1 MRNILLILFLAFFSR
16 NAIAQENDSLAP
28 YRQFTNIPQF
38 KILLMDSTTWFTKA
52 GLSSKKPT
60 WIIYFSPD
68 CGHCQIETE
77 EIISNINSLRNIQI
91 LLVTSRPFEDVK
103 AFYDHYL
110 LKRFSN
116 IIVGID
122 PARMFVNFYQV
133 QTTPFSA
140 LYSKKG
146 RLLKEY
152 RSGASIP
159 ELISLAR

>member
-1 MRNILLILFLAFFSR
+1 MKNILIFFTIFLSVSVL
-16 NAIAQENDSLAP
+16 AQDKDSLAP
-28 YRQFTNIPQF
+28 SRQFKTIPQF

-77 EIISNINSLRNIQI
+77 EIISNIKSLQNVQI

-110 LKRFSN
+110 LKRFPN
-116 IIVGID
+116 ITVGID
-122 PARMFVNFYQV
+122 PARMFVSFYQ
-133 QTTPFSA
+133 
-140 LYSKKG
+140 
-146 RLLKEY
+146 
-152 RSGASIP
+152 
-159 ELISLAR
+159 

>member
-1 MRNILLILFLAFFSR
+1 MKNILIFSLVLLST
-16 NAIAQENDSLAP
+16 NVIAQDKDSLAP
-28 YRQFTNIPQF
+28 YRQFPAIPQF
-38 KILLMDSTTWFTKA
+38 KIQLMDSTTWFTKA

-77 EIISNINSLRNIQI
+77 EIISNIKSLQNIQI

-110 LKRFSN
+110 LKRFPN
-116 IIVGID
+116 IVVGID

-140 LYSKKG
+140 LYNKKG
-146 RLLKEY
+146 KLIKAYL
-152 RSGASIP
+152 SGTSIP
-159 ELISLAR
+159 ELISLAK